1 MSRTILAASTL
12 ISFRGEPNGTD
23 ETAHT
28 RLTVTNW
35 GALHRPRHRS
45 HDHLSPNHSARAGGH
60 AAVDEQRQMRLER
73 AVGSTDLPGMA
84 EFPLDGLDRVNWAR
98 LKHAYGPATDVPAML
113 RELAG
118 DGDAS
123 QAFDQLFTSLN
134 HQGSVYSATSAAI
147 PFLIQILEDG
157 RRSELVHFLGSVAE
171 AENSSIGLELGK
183 GVRALSRL
191 MASEDPEERESAA
204 RALGAVVD
212 HKGEAM
218 EALRKAI
225 KKERD
230 KNPLAAMTESLA
242 TLDEKF
248 APSRGASARELFR
261 AARAMARRER
271 ADISDK
277 TLRSN
282 CRELASGAGRGGVG
296 CGRDDCAC
304 KGVPASEAI
313 AILCGAARGNHR
325 SARSGRASARAA
337 GGSI

>member
-1 MSRTILAASTL
+1 
-12 ISFRGEPNGTD
+12 
-23 ETAHT
+23 
-28 RLTVTNW
+28 
-35 GALHRPRHRS
+35 
-45 HDHLSPNHSARAGGH
+45 
-60 AAVDEQRQMRLER
+60 
-73 AVGSTDLPGMA
+73 MA

-147 PFLIQILEDG
+147 PFLIQILEDR

-183 GVRALSRL
+183 GVKALSRL

-277 TLRSN
+277 TLHQIAVNWRVALEEEASDAGEMIVLARGFPRAKQLQFYSALLGETTVPLEAVELA
-282 CRELASGAGRGGVG
+282 RELLVVAFDDRRAWGSRGFRPQSLYCEFMKVRGK
-296 CGRDDCAC
+296 A
-304 KGVPASEAI
+304 PAWGKPLNPDQKLAVVAI
-313 AILCGAARGNHR
+313 SKCDTIWDIATNLWSLLNLPTNRESFADLLNA
-325 SARSGRASARAA
+325 
-337 GGSI
+337 